1 MTHNSHNNE
10 PKSKC
15 CEAERTYVTQKYH
28 SGACSECDKP
38 FVPDYEKECSACG
51 IDHNPNTSK
60 CFDETKRKPIKLHKK
75 CGCEL
80 DMECEDCFTDTAK
93 IVTITTPTEG
103 LDWMEKERKAFYQWD
118 KKSPTHIHSIDET
131 ITYWLARISTLIEE
145 ARKKGIEEGQDDAFN
160 GRIEKMGSIT
170 IKETINVP
178 KGIQEIFREQGRQ
191 EERDRVIQMVEGMK
205 APVKNVLYPSD
216 HEKYRNK
223 VINALLTNLRSK

>member
-103 LDWMEKERKAFYQWD
+103 LDWREKFDEKFPAMGYAN
-118 KKSPTHIHSIDET
+118 KEIDAIYRYDQYVNNESG
-131 ITYWLARISTLIEE
+131 IKQFISTLIEE
-145 ARKKGIEEGQDDAFN
+145 ARHQGKKEGYEKGIRETGTEVRK
-160 GRIEKMGSIT
+160 RIETLPIIDT
-170 IKETINVP
+170 YL
-178 KGIQEIFREQGRQ
+178 
-191 EERDRVIQMVEGMK
+191 
-205 APVKNVLYPSD
+205 VKNGIANTICKEELLGALFSD
-216 HEKYRNK
+216 EQDKFR
-223 VINALLTNLRSK
+223 